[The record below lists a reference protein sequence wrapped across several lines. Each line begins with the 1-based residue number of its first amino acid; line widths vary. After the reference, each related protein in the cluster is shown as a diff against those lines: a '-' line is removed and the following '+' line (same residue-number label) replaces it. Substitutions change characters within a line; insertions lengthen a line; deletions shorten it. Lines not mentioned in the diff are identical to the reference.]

1 MPRNGDGSSDNGPM
15 AEDTHTLA
23 HGTGNEQTSHVPRAD
38 KTAPLPE
45 HEHGQ
50 ALEGMNASGGQS
62 QGIKHGDTVGQGKGV
77 DLNKSN
83 KS

>member
-1 MPRNGDGSSDNGPM
+1 MFSLLSLPFFTGSSMILHSESPPTNIRWQ
-15 AEDTHTLA
+15 
-23 HGTGNEQTSHVPRAD
+23 NEQTSHVPRAD

-45 HEHGQ
+45 HEHGK

-77 DLNKSN
+77 DSN